1 VQACTPTP
9 ESCRRKR
16 RTHSLLTE
24 LVSGVHWHLMNNV
37 ATDKVKFERPM
48 QSVLEGLRREVNWMQ
63 RCARTSI
70 SKVQW
75 SNSKSE
81 GEQRVLLYPPRR
93 WNPISIFRAL
103 KPPSFLNLS
112 PLKPSQNGVDARSD
126 RSMLVHLDLDAHLSQ
141 APSGS
146 EPWRFRTLLE
156 DAKGLCRT
164 RCQCLA
170 NRPP

>member
-1 VQACTPTP
+1 
-9 ESCRRKR
+9 
-16 RTHSLLTE
+16 
-24 LVSGVHWHLMNNV
+24 
-37 ATDKVKFERPM
+37 
-48 QSVLEGLRREVNWMQ
+48 MQ
-63 RCARTSI
+63 RCGRTSI

-93 WNPISIFRAL
+93 WNLISIFRAL

-126 RSMLVHLDLDAHLSQ
+126 RSVLVHLDLDAHLSQ

-146 EPWRFRTLLE
+146 ETWRFRTLLE

-170 NRPP
+170 NRPPSQRVGEAVICKRVDCSIADQWYFAMAEDLVSRADNV